1 MEYRC
6 SKALASFSLP
16 DNVIPRYAES
26 VFAALPLTTRG
37 MPLVINGD
45 PKGKNFL
52 YCNGNSVNPW
62 LSDVYTEHSTPACVA
77 KYSPSGNYIASG
89 DKSGKLR
96 IWDTTQKEHI
106 LKKEYQPLAAAI
118 RDVSWSA
125 DNQRIAVAG
134 DGRERFAHVFLF
146 ETGTSNGNL
155 CGQTKA
161 INSID
166 FRPTKPLRLVTASE
180 DNSTAIFEGPPFK
193 FKTHS
198 YSHGRF
204 AQCVRYSPSGD
215 VFASCGADGKVFVY
229 DGTEGTNLKELLD
242 PACNSC
248 AHKGGVYALSWNSTG
263 KQLLTASADRTCKI
277 WDVEVET
284 VNDQQL
290 ACLWQGDYLLSV
302 SLSGCINYLDP
313 SNPQKPRMVVKGH
326 SKPVTSVAADRENDT
341 FFTGDM
347 EGAVG
352 NSSTLKFLSPK
363 WHSSQVQAMHKTK
376 DILLTVSMDDTLATV
391 KNMDEQVQAETIK
404 LESQP
409 RDVIGDRNM
418 VAVATLKAIL
428 LFKDNKLACKEPA
441 PFEATCVALNPEGN
455 LLAVGGQD
463 SKVRLYELKNLSLHL
478 LKEASH
484 HGSVTCV
491 RFSPDGQLLAASDTT
506 RRVVPYSV
514 PSLEPAIKNDW
525 SFHTARVN
533 CLAWSP
539 CNRYIASGSL
549 DTSIIVWDMRSPGEH
564 PLVIK
569 GAHTMSQIT
578 SIDWLDSNTLVSVGQ
593 DAMVRQWSLT
603 L

>member
-6 SKALASFSLP
+6 KS
-16 DNVIPRYAES
+16 I
-26 VFAALPLTTRG
+26 FAALPLTTRG

-45 PKGKNFL
+45 PKGRNFL
-52 YCNGNSVNPW
+52 YCNGNSVVIRDIQNPW

-198 YSHGRF
+198 YNHGRF
-204 AQCVRYSPSGD
+204 AQCVRYSPTGE
-215 VFASCGADGKVFVY
+215 VFASCGADGKVFLY

-242 PACNSC
+242 AACNSC
-248 AHKGGVYALSWNSTG
+248 AHKGGVYALSWNSSG
-263 KQLLTASADRTCKI
+263 NKLLTASADRTCKI
-277 WDVEVET
+277 WDVEVGNVVTTFLLGET

-326 SKPVTSVAADRENDT
+326 SKPVTSVAADRDNDT

-347 EGAVG
+347 EGAVVRWSGKSG
-352 NSSTLKFLSPK
+352 NADQLNPR

-376 DILLTVSMDDTLATV
+376 DILLTVSMDDTLAMV
-391 KNMDEQVQAETIK
+391 KSTDEQVQSETIK

-409 RDVIGDRNM
+409 RDVIGDHNL
-418 VAVATLKAIL
+418 VAVATVKAIL
-428 LFKDNKLACKEPA
+428 LFKDGKLACKEAA
-441 PFEATCVALNPEGN
+441 PFEATCVALHPDGN

-478 LKEASH
+478 IKEASH

-491 RFSPDGQLLAASDTT
+491 RFSPNGQLLAASDAT
-506 RRVVPYSV
+506 RRVVPYSI

-549 DTSIIVWDMRSPGEH
+549 DTSIIVWDMQSPGEH

-569 GAHTMSQIT
+569 GKTPQYIMCLL
-578 SIDWLDSNTLVSVGQ
+578 LDLIFFLQGPI
-593 DAMVRQWSLT
+593 R
-603 L
+603 